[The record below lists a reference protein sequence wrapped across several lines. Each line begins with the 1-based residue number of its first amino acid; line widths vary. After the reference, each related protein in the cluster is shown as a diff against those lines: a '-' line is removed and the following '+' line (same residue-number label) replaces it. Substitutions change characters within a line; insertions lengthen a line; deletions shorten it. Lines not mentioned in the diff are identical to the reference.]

1 MIWFEMIRNKM
12 SFKAWIT
19 ILMFEKYLR
28 NIKKFFTCENTG
40 KRLLKCCFKGN
51 GYLLQNFYIHAERS
65 VKMKYIGST
74 NYTKFTKFRCKQLT
88 KCLRSKHK

>member
-28 NIKKFFTCENTG
+28 NIEKCFTCENTG
-40 KRLLKCCFKGN
+40 KRLKCC
-51 GYLLQNFYIHAERS
+51 
-65 VKMKYIGST
+65 
-74 NYTKFTKFRCKQLT
+74 
-88 KCLRSKHK
+88 LREIAI